1 MIPSQRRLRFVVED
15 STTLQSRPLE
25 NSNRKQDV
33 AIVSRISG
41 ERSDEEDTNGVAVG
55 DIAYDVPK
63 RDVS

>member
-1 MIPSQRRLRFVVED
+1 MED